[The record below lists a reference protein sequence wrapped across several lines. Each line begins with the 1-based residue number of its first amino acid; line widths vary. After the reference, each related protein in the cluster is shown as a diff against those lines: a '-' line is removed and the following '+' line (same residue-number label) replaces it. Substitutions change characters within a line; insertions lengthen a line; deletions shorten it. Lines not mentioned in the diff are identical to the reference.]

1 MDAPAGIHTLLTW
14 PKADWLAQGALC
26 CIEYEVNAA
35 LLSIILEE
43 VRESIVYLIRLQA
56 HRAVLTRQKDCL
68 RGCQAEA
75 DMHIAHASGH
85 GIECQTMLSTSHR
98 VGRSA

>member
-26 CIEYEVNAA
+26 CIENEVNAA

-56 HRAVLTRQKDCL
+56 HRAVSTDCL

-75 DMHIAHASGH
+75 DMHVAHASGH
-85 GIECQTMLSTSHR
+85 GIECQTMLSTSHM

>member
-1 MDAPAGIHTLLTW
+1 MDAPARIDTLLTW
-14 PKADWLAQGALC
+14 PEADWLAQGALC
-26 CIEYEVNAA
+26 CIKNEVNAA

-56 HRAVLTRQKDCL
+56 HIAVLIRQKHCL
-68 RGCQAEA
+68 RGCAAEA
-75 DMHIAHASGH
+75 DMHVAHASGH
-85 GIECQTMLSTSHR
+85 GNECQTMLSTSHR